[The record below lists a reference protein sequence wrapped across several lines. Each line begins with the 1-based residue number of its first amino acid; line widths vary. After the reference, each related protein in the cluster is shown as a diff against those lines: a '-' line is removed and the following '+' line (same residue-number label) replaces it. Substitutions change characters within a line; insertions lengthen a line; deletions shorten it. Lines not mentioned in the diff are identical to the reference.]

1 MAAILIVENDRQV
14 AGHLAH
20 TMREAGH
27 TPIIASDARSA
38 LQEAMDCPDIVLFD
52 LGLPDITGEELL
64 QFLKSRP
71 ETAQI
76 PVLVITGKRE
86 AATQLRE
93 SGKAWESEILLKPVS
108 EAQLRQAVDAA
119 LVGQQELDADALRL
133 AQERQGQLILRLIVE
148 GPDPLVFHTCR
159 RLSLDRLGGRGSLSG
174 EALTWA
180 DIAEWA
186 KRERLLD
193 AEEAHLLRR
202 IPLARSRK
210 ARERPA

>member
-14 AGHLAH
+14 AGYLAH

-27 TPIIASDARSA
+27 TPIIASDACSA
-38 LQEAMDCPDIVLFD
+38 LQGAMDCPDIVLFD

-64 QFLKSRP
+64 QLLKSRP

-93 SGKAWESEILLKPVS
+93 SGKAWKSDILLKPVS

-133 AQERQGQLILRLIVE
+133 AQERQGQLVQRLIVE

-186 KRERLLD
+186 KQERLLD

-202 IPLARSRK
+202 IPLARPRK

>member
-14 AGHLAH
+14 AGYLAH
-20 TMREAGH
+20 TIREAGH

-64 QFLKSRP
+64 QLLKSRP

-93 SGKAWESEILLKPVS
+93 SGKAWESDILLKPVS

-133 AQERQGQLILRLIVE
+133 AQERQGQLVQRLIVE

-186 KRERLLD
+186 KQERLLD

-202 IPLARSRK
+202 IPLARPRK